1 MRTKGSPHELERRRR
16 LAVQRVQEGYTT
28 AEVADFLGIDP
39 SSVRRWLAASRRKDA
54 DGLTAR
60 PVPGRPPKLTPGQE
74 KVVRRWLADSPTVY
88 GFATELWTGP
98 RLAQL
103 LEQELGVTLHP
114 RYLCSWLRT
123 RGFTPQKPRRRPR
136 ERDER
141 AIRRWLVEDW
151 PRIKRGRGNA
161 ALSCC

>member
-1 MRTKGSPHELERRRR
+1 MRTKGSPNELERRRR

-60 PVPGRPPKLTPGQE
+60 PVSGRPPKLMPGQE

-114 RYLCSWLRT
+114 RYLCSWLRV

-141 AIRRWLVEDW
+141 AIRRWLAEDW

-161 ALSCC
+161 APSCC